1 MITNKPKHIF
11 IVEDNQIYSMMLD
24 YILSKDSIYEFV
36 SFKSGEECLENL
48 YLNPDIIIL
57 DYGLP
62 GMNGY
67 ETLLE
72 IKKRNP
78 EIHVVILSH
87 YDDKEL
93 KQKMLK
99 AGADDFILK
108 QGHGEQQVI
117 DRIEEILIADELS
130 KNPPKTEKKDV
141 SKMSYMIMFLVLI
154 LAGIYVVK
162 NIKNKQIGKA
172 GNSSIINTK

>member
-1 MITNKPKHIF
+1 MLTTKPKHIF

-24 YILSKDSIYEFV
+24 YILSKDSIYQFV

-72 IKKRNP
+72 IKKRNQK
-78 EIHVVILSH
+78 IHVVVLTH

-93 KQKMLK
+93 KQKMLD

-108 QGHGEQQVI
+108 QGHGEHQVI
-117 DRIEEILIADELS
+117 ERIEEILVKDEAE
-130 KNPPKTEKKDV
+130 KNPPIIKEKPF
-141 SKMSYMIMFLVLI
+141 SKIMYMVLFFVLLLV
-154 LAGIYVVK
+154 GFYVVK
-162 NIKNKQIGKA
+162 STRNNQIGNT
-172 GNSSIINTK
+172 GNSSVTNEK